1 MFFHQNYCFSLPWQ
15 RPQRKK
21 YLQQRQTLKEK
32 NKIFA
37 FSITTKLPF
46 VMKQNGQYY
55 SMNTVIK
62 EKFSMPNF
70 LSQNNHSIEI
80 VSVFQNLMLH
90 SVLEHVAIFP
100 YCLTSLSYFINFH
113 FQRFGKIE
121 PKQKKIKQTIRNCIF
136 VLHRNY
142 R

>member
-1 MFFHQNYCFSLPWQ
+1 LFFHQNYCFSLPWQ

-62 EKFSMPNF
+62 EKFPMPNF

-90 SVLEHVAIFP
+90 TVLEHVAIFP
-100 YCLTSLSYFINFH
+100 YCLTSFRYSILYLSILIFRDLEKLSQSKKNQTNNQKLH
-113 FQRFGKIE
+113 FC
-121 PKQKKIKQTIRNCIF
+121 PT
-136 VLHRNY
+136 
-142 R
+142 

>member
-1 MFFHQNYCFSLPWQ
+1 
-15 RPQRKK
+15 
-21 YLQQRQTLKEK
+21 
-32 NKIFA
+32 
-37 FSITTKLPF
+37 
-46 VMKQNGQYY
+46 MKQNGQYY

-62 EKFSMPNF
+62 EKFPMPNF

-90 SVLEHVAIFP
+90 SVLEHAAIFP

-121 PKQKKIKQTIRNCIF
+121 PKQKKSNKQSEIAFLSNIEIIDKQLMF
-136 VLHRNY
+136 FY
-142 R
+142 EFDQKY